1 MQLSSRR
8 HLSIASEETLPDLS
22 SRGFIAQ
29 GKDVERAGLPSPSDN
44 QMARWV
50 APGLFGPWNVSP
62 GKGGGSAR
70 DPLLAKMRPK
80 RG

>member
-29 GKDVERAGLPSPSDN
+29 GKDVERAGLLSPSDN

-50 APGLFGPWNVSP
+50 APGLFGP
-62 GKGGGSAR
+62 
-70 DPLLAKMRPK
+70 
-80 RG
+80 